1 MISGEP
7 VPSLEELRARPVGR
21 TGAELVL
28 ALRHALLL
36 VTWDENAGVFRVRD
50 TENRQLLLLGT
61 AGPVHSAV
69 VFEVLAV
76 TKRWQP
82 PSLNSGHISY
92 RPEQLVTGERI
103 YAVRGNELP
112 VAFGQ
117 GPTEADAWKDLAR
130 TREDLSA
137 R

>member
-1 MISGEP
+1 VTLTGEP
-7 VPSLEELRARPVGR
+7 VHSLEELRTRPVGR

-28 ALRHALLL
+28 ALRQALLL
-36 VTWDENAGVFRVRD
+36 VDWDEAAGVFRVRD
-50 TENRQLLLLGT
+50 TENRELLLLGT

-69 VFEVLAV
+69 VFEALAT

-82 PSLNSGHISY
+82 PALNSGHTTY

-103 YAVRGNELP
+103 YAVRGNEPP

-117 GPTEADAWKDLAR
+117 GLTEAAAWKDLAR
-130 TREDLSA
+130 IREA
-137 R
+137 ATA